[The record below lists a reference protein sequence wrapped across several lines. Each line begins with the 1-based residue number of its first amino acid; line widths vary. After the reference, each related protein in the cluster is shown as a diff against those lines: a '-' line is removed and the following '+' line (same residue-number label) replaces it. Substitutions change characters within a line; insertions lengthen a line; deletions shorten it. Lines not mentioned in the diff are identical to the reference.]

1 MSVNFERVSNI
12 MIMCCEMRPVSN
24 LVGSNLYEKCNV
36 EDNISLNSESH
47 KQVEGINMQESDEK
61 LFRGAA
67 NRVAR
72 KIETLM
78 ETNPLIR
85 KSVLRI
91 TGQDGAVCENTSPE
105 LSDDTLP
112 SLHGHYPNSIRFRG
126 QKRFIN
132 YCCDL
137 LSEVSG
143 SSDHE
148 ECYRKIC
155 SYHEAIEEYMANK
168 VIRPEHLTQETRN
181 IRGWLAYFLQRENLD
196 AYVRAVQIAQPI
208 FEFAAQQ
215 SHGKYKTP
223 VIVHFCPVKNLYW
236 RYGYENCT
244 QIKLRTPMIS
254 FNQEDFSLI
263 ANVIFHKKRNR
274 REIAHRTTAESYQ
287 RIQTGINVL
296 GNFYREQ
303 E

>member
-1 MSVNFERVSNI
+1 MCKSSNKQIIEAVNKVTNKFDV
-12 MIMCCEMRPVSN
+12 
-24 LVGSNLYEKCNV
+24 
-36 EDNISLNSESH
+36 
-47 KQVEGINMQESDEK
+47 
-61 LFRGAA
+61 
-67 NRVAR
+67 
-72 KIETLM
+72 LM
-78 ETNPLIR
+78 ERNPVIR
-85 KSVLRI
+85 EAISRL
-91 TGQDGAVCENTSPE
+91 TGQSGVMRQNTSPE

-132 YCCDL
+132 YCCDV

-155 SYHEAIEEYMANK
+155 SYHETIEKYMADK

-181 IRGWLAYFLQRENLD
+181 IRGWVAYFSQCEHLD
-196 AYVRAVQIAQPI
+196 AYVRAVKVAQPI

-223 VIVHFCPVKNLYW
+223 VIVHFCPVKNFYW
-236 RYGYENCT
+236 IYGYENCT
-244 QIKLRTPMIS
+244 QINLRTPMIS
-254 FNQEDFSLI
+254 FDQEGFSLI

-274 REIAHRTTAESYQ
+274 REITNRTTAESYR
-287 RIQTGINVL
+287 RIQTGIDVL
-296 GNFYREQ
+296 ANFYREQ